1 MHHFSYR
8 DGVLYAEDVS
18 VATIADAV
26 GTPFYCYSTATL
38 QRHYTVL
45 ADAFEDDEALF
56 CFAVKAN
63 SNQAVLRTLAEMGA
77 GMDVV
82 SVGELK
88 RARAAGVAPEK
99 IIFAGVGKT
108 REEMAYALNEG
119 ILGFNVE
126 SEPEL
131 LALSEVASSLDHV
144 ANVALRVNPDVDAK
158 THAKISTG
166 KAENKFGIPFETAQ
180 QAYAKAKTLPG
191 IRVTGIHMHI
201 GSQITTLEP
210 FRDAFVRMAELATLL
225 RSDGHD
231 LQHLDLGG
239 GLGVPYKHTNDI
251 PPHPTEY
258 AAIVREILGPLGLK
272 YVFEPGRMI
281 AANAGI
287 FVSRV
292 VFSKSG
298 GDRTFTIV
306 DGAMNDLIRPTL
318 YEAHHDIWAV
328 SESKNE
334 AETSLQDVVG
344 PVCETGDFLA
354 EKRMLPQFAEGDL
367 LAVMSAGAYGAV
379 MSSTY
384 NTRPLVP
391 EVMVNGAEHAVIRP
405 RMDVDEV
412 IALDALPPWLE
423 A

>member
-1 MHHFSYR
+1 MDHFLYR
-8 DGVLYAEDVS
+8 DGLLHAEDVPL
-18 VATIADAV
+18 TEIAAQV
-26 GTPFYCYSTATL
+26 GTPFYVYSSATL
-38 QRHYTVL
+38 TRHFQV
-45 ADAFEDDEALF
+45 FEEALSGLPHLI
-56 CFAVKAN
+56 CYAMKSN
-63 SNQAVLRTLAEMGA
+63 SNQAVIRHMASLGA

-82 SVGELK
+82 SGGEYM
-88 RARAAGVAPEK
+88 RAKAAGVPGEK
-99 IIFAGVGKT
+99 IVFSGVGKT
-108 REEMAYALNEG
+108 ADEMRLALDGGVRQVN
-119 ILGFNVE
+119 LE
-126 SEPEL
+126 SEPEML
-131 LALSEVASSLDHV
+131 RLSQVAESV
-144 ANVALRVNPDVDAK
+144 GKIVPVTIRVNPDVAAK
-158 THAKISTG
+158 THEKLATG
-166 KAENKFGIPFETAQ
+166 KSENKFGIPFETAQ

-210 FRDAFVRMAELATLL
+210 FRDAFVRMAELAPLL
-225 RSDGHD
+225 RSDGHA

-298 GDRTFTIV
+298 GARTFTIV

-391 EVMVNGAEHAVIRP
+391 EVMVNGAEYAVIRP
-405 RMDVDEV
+405 RVDVDEV